1 MRVKSWKLRVL
12 AVALNSKLGTRNS
25 KPMQN
30 KLEIFKK
37 APDLLD
43 EPEVQELLDY
53 CERLEDELID
63 LKFEKEKSKEL
74 IMLDMI
80 KEVIKGCNAIEKEQL
95 EHERFG
101 YEAPNYQATISNLKS
116 YILEICR
123 INKIYL

>member
-1 MRVKSWKLRVL
+1 MK
-12 AVALNSKLGTRNS
+12 
-25 KPMQN
+25 N

-37 APDLLD
+37 AQDLLD

-53 CERLEDELID
+53 CEKLEDELVD
-63 LKFEKEKSKEL
+63 FKFEKNKNKEL
-74 IMLDMI
+74 ILLDMI

-101 YEAPNYQATISNLKS
+101 YEAPNYQETISNLKI
-116 YILEICR
+116 YILEICK

>member
-1 MRVKSWKLRVL
+1 MK
-12 AVALNSKLGTRNS
+12 
-25 KPMQN
+25 N

-53 CERLEDELID
+53 CERLEDDLVD

-80 KEVIKGCNAIEKEQL
+80 KEVIKGCNAIQKEQL

>member
-1 MRVKSWKLRVL
+1 MKVESCELL
-12 AVALNSKLGTRNS
+12 QQLETRNS
-25 KPMQN
+25 KLEILKMKNKQN
-30 KLEIFKK
+30 IFKK
-37 APDLLD
+37 AQYLLD
-43 EPEVQELLDY
+43 EPEVQELLEY
-53 CERLEDELID
+53 CERLEDELVD

-80 KEVIKGCNAIEKEQL
+80 KEVIKGCKAIEKEQL

>member
-1 MRVKSWKLRVL
+1 MK
-12 AVALNSKLGTRNS
+12 
-25 KPMQN
+25 N

-53 CERLEDELID
+53 CERLEDELVD
-63 LKFEKEKSKEL
+63 LKFDKEKNKEL

-101 YEAPNYQATISNLKS
+101 YEAPNYQETISNLKS
-116 YILEICR
+116 YISDICR

>member
-1 MRVKSWKLRVL
+1 MK
-12 AVALNSKLGTRNS
+12 
-25 KPMQN
+25 N
-30 KLEIFKK
+30 KLELFKK
-37 APDLLD
+37 APELLD

-53 CERLEDELID
+53 CERLEDELVD
-63 LKFEKEKSKEL
+63 LKFDKEKSKEL

-101 YEAPNYQATISNLKS
+101 YEAPNYQATISNLKR

-123 INKIYL
+123 INKIHL